1 MSAMPNA
8 QGIMGLMSQGRAPQG
23 APQGAPQRPP
33 QGAAPQGA
41 PQQPMPSP
49 MKASPMAGL
58 GSVEDR
64 VAAYRGNPAPLQ
76 QRYSMS
82 QDMLDLLALQKIK
95 SEKESAMR
103 QMQLAMGQQQAAQG
117 MEPETIAKQREKEV
131 MELTKNELAQQRG
144 ETAQKQTADQQS
156 ALQRAMSGGVASA
169 PGAASAAQPKM
180 MAAASGGIVGYAG
193 GGAVAFDK
201 GGAVDS
207 ARARARAAREK
218 VQSYGTLEQRRDPEG
233 YQAAQQA
240 LQEAQAALQEAE
252 SGYAGEMSAAGVDR
266 PAFSRAD
273 VGGVKGAMGLGAIA
287 PQAAPMPAAGPRPA
301 PTAGSGSVSEAQA
314 TAAAGPQAAAPV
326 PAPAAPPA
334 PPRPAPAPGIAGL
347 PQAGGAPAQGMPS
360 DGRAL
365 NALMMKQA
373 QRDDRAEGLA
383 EEGRVEGRLAPPEEQ
398 LRAIREANEFRKR
411 EFDTQYDPERQRQEG
426 LKRFLIGA
434 GGRRYGEL
442 GGGAAAGMAYDA
454 SQRGAKLKEFDDM
467 QKGIMQPFDLKR
479 AATKEGIG
487 AGQNAAKIAGENVRS
502 GISGLAN
509 QYGTDVGSRDKAL
522 DRAVDQ
528 LKINLQSETNQIQR
542 EGLDLSKA
550 QSVYSAATG
559 RVQELERKLDQD
571 FAKQYGML
579 LMSEQS
585 GKMEPAQKQQLEVAR
600 TQLEIKKDQ
609 IRKELEPVLASAR
622 QKLGIPNT
630 GAYKVTEITPGKK

>member
-1 MSAMPNA
+1 
-8 QGIMGLMSQGRAPQG
+8 
-23 APQGAPQRPP
+23 
-33 QGAAPQGA
+33 
-41 PQQPMPSP
+41 

-95 SEKESAMR
+95 SDKEAAMR

-144 ETAQKQTADQQS
+144 ETAQKQTSDQQS

-169 PGAASAAQPKM
+169 PGAASVAQPKM
-180 MAAASGGIVGYAG
+180 MASGGIVGYAD

-218 VQSYGTLEQRRDPEG
+218 LQSYGTLEQRRDPEG

-240 LQEAQAALQEAE
+240 LQDAQAALQEAE
-252 SGYAGEMSAAGVDR
+252 SGYAAEMSAAGVGR
-266 PAFSRAD
+266 PAFSRPE
-273 VGGVKGAMGLGAIA
+273 VGAVKGAMGLGAIA

-301 PTAGSGSVSEAQA
+301 PTAGTGSVSEAQA
-314 TAAAGPQAAAPV
+314 TAAAGPQAAVPV
-326 PAPAAPPA
+326 PTPAPAAPPA

-454 SQRGAKLKEFDDM
+454 GQRGAKLKEFDDM
-467 QKGIMQPFDLKR
+467 QQGIMKPFDLQR

-487 AGQNAAKIAGENVRS
+487 AGQNTAKLVGENVRS

-522 DRAVDQ
+522 DRVVEQAKVQ
-528 LKINLQSETNQIQR
+528 INAETNRIQR

-550 QSVYSAATG
+550 QSIYSAATG

-579 LMSEQS
+579 MMAEQS
-585 GKMEPAQKQQLEVAR
+585 GKMEAAQKQQLEVAR

-630 GAYKVTEITPGKK
+630 SAYKVTEITPGKK